1 MKVFISADIEGT
13 CGIADWNETRKEHPD
28 YSYFCREMS
37 EETAIVCQAAFDSGT
52 VEEIIVRDAHGT
64 ARNII
69 PDMLPK
75 GTKILRGWEGTPGNM
90 MTGVETCDAVV
101 MIGYHSGAGMAG
113 TPLAHTKNRE
123 NYQIRINGEIASEFM
138 INAYH
143 AAYYHIPVLM
153 ISGDEMICREAGRWI
168 PSIGQ
173 VAVNKGMG
181 GAVLSLNPKDAKE
194 LLYEET
200 EKALKRKPEE
210 CLLKLPETF
219 DVEIEFM
226 EQDKAVRGGYYPGAK
241 QTGVR
246 TVVYSA
252 TDYMEVLKFIMFV
265 L

>member
-1 MKVFISADIEGT
+1 MRLFISADIEGI
-13 CGIADWNETRKEHPD
+13 CGIADWNETYKQHPD
-28 YSYFCREMS
+28 YEYFRKEMS
-37 EETAIVCQAAFDSGT
+37 REVAAVCRAAFDNGA
-52 VEEIIVRDAHGT
+52 VEEIVVRDAHGT

-75 GTKILRGWEGTPGNM
+75 GTEILRGWEGTPGNM
-90 MTGVETCDAVV
+90 MTGVETCDAVM

-123 NYQIRINGEIASEFM
+123 NYRIRINGEIASEFL

-153 ISGDEMICREAGRWI
+153 ISGDEMICKEAGRWI
-168 PSIGQ
+168 PLIRQ
-173 VAVNKGMG
+173 AAVNKGMG
-181 GAVLSLNPKDAKE
+181 GAVLSLNPKDAEE

-200 EKALKRKPEE
+200 GKALNRKPEKCQLE
-210 CLLKLPETF
+210 IPDVF
-219 DVEIEFM
+219 DVEIEFID
-226 EQDKAVRGGYYPGAK
+226 QVKAVKGGYYPGAR

-246 TVVYSA
+246 TVTYTAS
-252 TDYMEVLKFIMFV
+252 DYMEVLKFIMFV